1 MKKDIEKVSGSNK
14 LAIFEGAEIRRISVD
29 GEWYYS
35 VVDVIKALTDSDN
48 PRNYWSMLKS
58 RESQNGIELST
69 ICVQLK
75 LQSSDG
81 KKYVTDC
88 ADNEGVL
95 RIIQSV
101 PSKKAE
107 PFKRWLARV
116 GKERLDEIEQPAK
129 AIERAKNYYLAKGYT
144 QQWVQ
149 TRISGI
155 DSRYEFTEV
164 LKGKGVTQG
173 LDYAILTNEMYS
185 STFGFKAEEY
195 KKHKGLSKRDSLRD
209 NMTPLELASTI
220 FSEATST
227 EMLKKSDEDGF
238 ENTKKTINKA
248 GQITKEAIEKVE
260 KEIGGKVV
268 TKSNFKHL
276 NTAKKQKEIAQKALS
291 KKKKINE

>member
-260 KEIGGKVV
+260 KEIGDKVA

>member
-1 MKKDIEKVSGSNK
+1 MKKDIKKISDDNRLV
-14 LAIFEGAEIRRISVD
+14 IFEGDEIRRVSFD
-29 GEWYYS
+29 GEWFYS
-35 VVDVIKALTDSDN
+35 IEDVIKVLTDSVD
-48 PRNYWSMLKS
+48 PKGYIKDLRRRDVYISEGWGQIATPLPIKTKGGV
-58 RESQNGIELST
+58 QNINCSNT
-69 ICVQLK
+69 
-75 LQSSDG
+75 
-81 KKYVTDC
+81 
-88 ADNEGVL
+88 EGLL
-95 RIIQSV
+95 RLIQSV

-155 DSRYEFTEV
+155 DSRYEFTEA
-164 LKGKGVTQG
+164 LKDKGVTQG

-195 KKHKGLSKRDSLRD
+195 KKHKGLSKKDSLRD

-227 EMLKKSDEDGF
+227 EMLKRSDEDGF

-260 KEIGGKVV
+260 KEIGDKVV

-276 NTAKKQKEIAQKALS
+276 NTPKKQKEIAQKTLS